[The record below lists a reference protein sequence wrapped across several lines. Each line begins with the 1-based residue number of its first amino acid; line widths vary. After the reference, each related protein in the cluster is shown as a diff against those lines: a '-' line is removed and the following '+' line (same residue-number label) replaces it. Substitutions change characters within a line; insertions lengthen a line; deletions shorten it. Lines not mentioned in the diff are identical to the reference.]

1 MHNVLRWGGDFRYS
15 LLGGRG
21 AVAFRMQCTVLLP
34 FFCFPVPTTAA
45 AAAATASSVTAI
57 ITTAPGNAIPVLCNL
72 TIKRQ
77 LMQTVP

>member
-15 LLGGRG
+15 LLGRRG

-34 FFCFPVPTTAA
+34 FFCFPVPTTT
-45 AAAATASSVTAI
+45 TASSVTAI

>member
-45 AAAATASSVTAI
+45 ASNVTAI